1 MVMRALSR
9 KALLAAFAL
18 SALPAGV
25 LAANIVETAKADGH
39 FTMLLMAGKTA
50 GAAGWLQSPGP
61 ITVFAPDDAAF
72 AKLPQAMR
80 DDLMK
85 PANRTKL
92 KMTVGNHAVAG
103 LVTLADI
110 DKGLGM
116 APAVAVPAM
125 NGMPLVLKREG
136 GVLTVNG
143 AHVIKGPMRVDN
155 GLVYV
160 IDAVLVP
167 PMPIQPRL

>member
-1 MVMRALSR
+1 MRLKST
-9 KALLAAFAL
+9 KALFALFALAA
-18 SALPAGV
+18 LPVGV
-25 LAANIVETAKADGH
+25 LAATIVETAKSDGH
-39 FTMLLMAGKTA
+39 FKMLLMASERA
-50 GAAGWLQSPGP
+50 GAANWLQSAGP

-72 AKLPQAMR
+72 GKLPQAMR

-103 LVTLADI
+103 LVTVADI
-110 DKGLGM
+110 DKGLSM

-136 GVLTVNG
+136 GTLTVNG
-143 AHVIKGPMRVDN
+143 AHVTKGPMRVDN